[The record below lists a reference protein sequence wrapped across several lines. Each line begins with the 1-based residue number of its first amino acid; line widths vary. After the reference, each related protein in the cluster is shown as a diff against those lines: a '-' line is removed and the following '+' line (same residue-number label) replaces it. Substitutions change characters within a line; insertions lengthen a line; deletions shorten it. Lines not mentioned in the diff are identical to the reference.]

1 MELTE
6 KKRKKKEGDKRIT
19 KNKTGKRYV
28 KTDRVCKRKW
38 LQAFAAKMRPS

>member
-6 KKRKKKEGDKRIT
+6 KKKGDKRIT
-19 KNKTGKRYV
+19 KNKTGKRYI

-38 LQAFAAKMRPS
+38 LKAFAATMTPS